1 MGKKKKER
9 KKGPPLCCAQPLL
22 WIHRY
27 NMLRYIISISLYWNS
42 PAAAA
47 AAAANRSFI
56 STLFSPLA
64 YQFFVFCF
72 FGESNTKKIEPDPF
86 IFIPPS
92 LCCRRRRLFV
102 SASDIFSSIPHT
114 HRETLFCISFLTGKK
129 IFVSKFTAY
138 DGSDLLKSCW
148 CYPWRL
154 AQTNSAISWLCIN
167 VSIRSRFNARI
178 LAFFQMQRGSLLNDG
193 GRSGRFSS
201 FQNQKK
207 ARVNIEFERKEN
219 EKIEGKRTRGALW
232 RFVCLLHLHIYL

>member
-1 MGKKKKER
+1 MSQTVAVVVFCFELCDGKKKER

-47 AAAANRSFI
+47 AAAASRSFI

-64 YQFFVFCF
+64 YQFFLV
-72 FGESNTKKIEPDPF
+72 SRT
-86 IFIPPS
+86 
-92 LCCRRRRLFV
+92 RRKLNRILLYSFPLHSVVVAYSSPRLTYSRLFHTHT
-102 SASDIFSSIPHT
+102 HT

-129 IFVSKFTAY
+129 KIFVSKFTGY

-154 AQTNSAISWLCIN
+154 AQTNSAISWLCNN
-167 VSIRSRFNARI
+167 VSIRSRFNAYVFGI
-178 LAFFQMQRGSLLNDG
+178 
-193 GRSGRFSS
+193 FS
-201 FQNQKK
+201 N
-207 ARVNIEFERKEN
+207 ATRVIIER
-219 EKIEGKRTRGALW
+219 RR
-232 RFVCLLHLHIYL
+232 